1 MFLVAVTLFSCNTW
15 KLVSMNN
22 QECKARVEAININD
36 PYAEVCVPDL
46 VKGVNVK
53 VFNLV
58 SSTNETRC
66 IG

>member
-1 MFLVAVTLFSCNTW
+1 
-15 KLVSMNN
+15 MNN